1 MIVRRIQPLPLVACT
16 LLVCGGFARPA
27 YAYDALEGLLETE
40 TETAA
45 TTEVAGAPA
54 VDAPPESSIAEL
66 LAASELATDYFDDV
80 TGRERWALHSLL
92 ALGPV
97 QSLDARALVEKAL
110 AREQAVTRSDAW
122 LDDFVHERAVAQLH
136 RPTAPLVVATTGV
149 SYDIPIAS
157 HELVT
162 MWIDY
167 FTGRGRWFFEKWLAR
182 SERYIPMMQP
192 ILEQHGLPK
201 DLVYLAMIESG
212 FSAKA
217 YSIAAAAGFWQFI
230 RSTGQQFGMR
240 TDVFVDERRDFVIA
254 THSAARYLKSLNKL
268 FKGDWYLA
276 WASYNAG
283 SGRVQRALT
292 KTGGRSF
299 WDLVAAGALP
309 RETQHYVP
317 KIIAAAIVAKNR
329 EAYGFTNVTGETPLA
344 YDEVEVDDAV
354 DLKVLAKKLGVA
366 ADALRE
372 LNPMFLYDLTPP
384 KRKSLVRVPPSR
396 GEEATTALAS
406 MPRVERLA
414 YLPYRVQ
421 KGDTLSGIA
430 KRHGTTVAM
439 IQEFNTVKSPKALR
453 LGQQLIIPGVRVGMV
468 KDDPVVTNQGRVR
481 ETRASAVASAA
492 KGAAPARTKVEA
504 PAGKEAQRHVVAAG
518 DTLWSISQRYGTTTQ
533 ELKRW
538 NAKRTSKLMI
548 GETLTVYR

>member
-1 MIVRRIQPLPLVACT
+1 MTVCRIQPLSFVVCT

-27 YAYDALEGLLETE
+27 HAYDALEGLIEAE
-40 TETAA
+40 AA
-45 TTEVAGAPA
+45 AMDDANAPPA
-54 VDAPPESSIAEL
+54 DAPTESSIAEL
-66 LAASELATDYFDDV
+66 LAASELATDFFDDIA
-80 TGRERWALHSLL
+80 GRERWALHALL
-92 ALGPV
+92 ALGPA

-110 AREQAVTRSDAW
+110 AREHAVSRTDAW
-122 LDDFVHERAVAQLH
+122 LDDFVHERALAQLH
-136 RPTAPLVVATTGV
+136 RPTAPVIVATTGV
-149 SYDIPIAS
+149 TYDIPMAS

-217 YSIAAAAGFWQFI
+217 YSIAAAAGYWQFI
-230 RSTGQQFGMR
+230 RTTAQQFGMR
-240 TDVFVDERRDFVIA
+240 MDVFVDERRDFVIA

-283 SGRVQRALT
+283 SGRVQRALA
-292 KTGGRSF
+292 KTGGSSF

-329 EAYGFTNVTGETPLA
+329 EAYGFTNVAGEIPLA

-354 DLKVLAKKLGVA
+354 DLKVLAKRLGVA
-366 ADALRE
+366 VESLRE

-396 GEEATTALAS
+396 GEEAAAALAS

-439 IQEFNTVKSPKALR
+439 IQEFNTVKNPKALQ

-468 KDDPVVTNQGRVR
+468 KDDAVATSQGRVR
-481 ETRASAVASAA
+481 ETRAGSSA
-492 KGAAPARTKVEA
+492 KGSAPPSAKLAAPA
-504 PAGKEAQRHVVAAG
+504 AGKGAQQHVVAAG
-518 DTLWSISQRYGTTTQ
+518 ETLWSISQRYGTTTQ

-538 NAKRTSKLMI
+538 NGKRTSKLMI
-548 GETLTVYR
+548 GEKLTVYR